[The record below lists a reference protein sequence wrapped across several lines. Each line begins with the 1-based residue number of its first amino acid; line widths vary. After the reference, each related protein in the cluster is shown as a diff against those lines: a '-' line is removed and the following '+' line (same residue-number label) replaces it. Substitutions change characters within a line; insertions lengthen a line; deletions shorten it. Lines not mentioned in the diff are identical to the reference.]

1 VTVRPAA
8 PGDVPAIAGL
18 LGELGYPVG
27 AAQLEARMARLPDT
41 TSLHVADEDGDVVG
55 LAAVDVR
62 QGIEHEEPRAR
73 LIAFVVRADARGRG
87 VARALLG
94 AVEDAARA
102 AGAVHLHVTSAHHR
116 TDAHAAYRAL
126 GFDAT
131 GLRFGKAL

>member
-8 PGDVPAIAGL
+8 PGDVPALAGL
-18 LGELGYPVG
+18 LAELGYPVG
-27 AAQLEARMARLPDT
+27 AAQLEARMARLPEST
-41 TSLHVADEDGDVVG
+41 TVFVTDDLTG
-55 LAAVDVR
+55 LAALDVR
-62 QGIEHEEPRAR
+62 QGLEHEEPGAR

-116 TDAHAAYRAL
+116 TDAHAAYLAL
-126 GFDAT
+126 GFEAT